1 MLKKRRTLLLLTV
14 FLLPIMGFYPIDG
27 YERTGI
33 KRLKRLELIDD
44 GEMKG
49 KELDPGAT
57 LLLKDI
63 KLHLPRVHRDSVAA
77 LFEVDEEMQ
86 KELNSFFPNLDES
99 YSLTVMDI
107 TSGKPTR
114 YARRQEDRQF
124 QPGSV
129 GKLAVVVGFFAELSK
144 IYPYSFEKR
153 VELMKNRS
161 VRAGQWGVKD
171 QHTVPFYDI
180 EKERLVKRQVT
191 TSDVFTLYEWI
202 DHMLSVSNNGAAAI
216 VWREA
221 ILMRVFGKKYPTLTD
236 EEANEYFEKTKKSEL
251 TEIHLQVV
259 NDPLRKLGIGEDEWR
274 LGTLFTRGASGIIP
288 PKGGS
293 VGSPLGLMKFMV
305 ALERGVVVD
314 YLSSLEIKRLMYLTD
329 RRIRYASN
337 KALDDAAVY
346 FKSGSLYS
354 CDRTTMPD
362 CGKYRGNRMN
372 YMNSVSII
380 ERPDGTAYLV
390 ALMTNVL
397 KRNSNSDHNRLA
409 GKIDELV
416 RGL

>member
-1 MLKKRRTLLLLTV
+1 MIRKLRTFLLLAV
-14 FLLPIMGFYPIDG
+14 FLFPIMGFYPIDG
-27 YERTGI
+27 YEKTGI
-33 KRLKRLELIDD
+33 KRLKRLELLDD
-44 GEMKG
+44 EKKE
-49 KELDPGAT
+49 KELDSGAT
-57 LLLKDI
+57 LLMKGI
-63 KLHLPRVHRDSVAA
+63 RLHMPRVHRDSVAKF
-77 LFEVDEEMQ
+77 FEVDEEMQ
-86 KELNSFFPNLDES
+86 KKLNSFFPNLDES
-99 YSLTVMDI
+99 YSVTVMDI
-107 TSGKPTR
+107 TPGKPTR
-114 YARRQEDRQF
+114 YAKRQEDRQF

-129 GKLAVVVGFFAELSK
+129 GKIAVVVGFFAELSK

-171 QHTVPFYDI
+171 SHTVPVYDV
-180 EKERLVKRQVT
+180 EKKRLVKRRVK
-191 TSDVFTLYEWI
+191 TSDIFTLYEWI

-236 EEANEYFEKTKKSEL
+236 EEANDYFDRTPKSEL

-259 NDPLRKLGIGEDEWR
+259 NDPLRKLGIGKDEWR

-354 CDRTTMPD
+354 CDRTKMPD
-362 CGKYRGNRMN
+362 CGKYQGNRMN

-397 KRNSNSDHNRLA
+397 KRNSNYDHNRLA
-409 GKIDELV
+409 GKIDEMV

>member
-1 MLKKRRTLLLLTV
+1 MFRKLRTSLLLV
-14 FLLPIMGFYPIDG
+14 IFLFTIMGFYPIDG
-27 YERTGI
+27 YEKTGI
-33 KRLKRLELIDD
+33 KRLKRLELIEA

-49 KELDPGAT
+49 TQLDTGAT
-57 LLLKDI
+57 LLMKDI
-63 KLHLPRVHRDSVAA
+63 KLHLPRVHRDSVAR

-86 KELNSFFPNLDES
+86 KKLSAFFPRLDES

-107 TSGKPTR
+107 TPGKPTR

-144 IYPYSFEKR
+144 VYPYSFERR

-161 VRAGQWGVKD
+161 VRGGKWAVKD
-171 QHTVPFYDI
+171 SHTVPIYDV
-180 EKERLVKRQVT
+180 EKKRLVKRKVKP
-191 TSDVFTLYEWI
+191 SDIFTLYEWL
-202 DHMLSVSNNGAAAI
+202 DHMLSVSNNGAAAV

-221 ILMRVFGKKYPTLTD
+221 ILMRVFGKEYPTLTD
-236 EEANEYFEKTKKSEL
+236 EEANEYFEKTPRSEL

-337 KALDDAAVY
+337 KTLDAAAVY

-354 CDRTTMPD
+354 CNRTTMPD

-397 KRNSNSDHNRLA
+397 KRNSNYDHNRLA

>member
-1 MLKKRRTLLLLTV
+1 MLRKLRTLLLLTI
-14 FLLPIMGFYPIDG
+14 FLCPIMGFYPIDG

-33 KRLKRLELIDD
+33 KRLKRLELLEED
-44 GEMKG
+44 KKA
-49 KELDPGAT
+49 KELDSGAT
-57 LLLKDI
+57 LLTKDI
-63 KLHLPRVHRDSVAA
+63 KLHLPRVHRDSVAG
-77 LFEVDEEMQ
+77 LFEVDKEMQ
-86 KELNSFFPNLDES
+86 EKLSAFFPRLDES

-107 TSGKPTR
+107 TPGKPTR
-114 YARRQEDRQF
+114 YATRQEDRQF

-144 IYPYSFEKR
+144 IYPYSFERR
-153 VELMKNRS
+153 VALMKNRS
-161 VRAGQWGVKD
+161 VRGGKWAVKD
-171 QHTVPFYDI
+171 SHTVPIYDI
-180 EKERLVKRQVT
+180 EKKKLVKRRVG
-191 TSDVFTLYEWI
+191 TSDVFTLYEWL
-202 DHMLSVSNNGAAAI
+202 DHMLSVSNNGAAAV

-221 ILMRVFGKKYPTLTD
+221 ILMRVFGKAYPTLTD
-236 EEANEYFEKTKKSEL
+236 EEANDYFDKTKRSEL

-259 NDPLRKLGIGEDEWR
+259 NDPLRKLGIGEEEWR
-274 LGTLFTRGASGIIP
+274 LGTLFTRGATGIVP

-337 KALDDAAVY
+337 KTLDEAAVY

-354 CDRTTMPD
+354 CNRTTMPD

-409 GKIDELV
+409 GKIDEMV

>member
-1 MLKKRRTLLLLTV
+1 MFRKLRTSLLLV
-14 FLLPIMGFYPIDG
+14 IFLFTIMGFYPIDG
-27 YERTGI
+27 YEKTGI
-33 KRLKRLELIDD
+33 KRLKRLELIEA

-49 KELDPGAT
+49 TQLDTGAT
-57 LLLKDI
+57 LLMKDI
-63 KLHLPRVHRDSVAA
+63 KLHLPRVHRDSVAR

-86 KELNSFFPNLDES
+86 KKLSAFFPRLDES

-107 TSGKPTR
+107 TPGKPTR

-144 IYPYSFEKR
+144 VYPYSFERR

-161 VRAGQWGVKD
+161 VRGGKWAVKD
-171 QHTVPFYDI
+171 SHTVPIYDV
-180 EKERLVKRQVT
+180 EKKRLVKRKVKP
-191 TSDVFTLYEWI
+191 SDIFTLYEWL
-202 DHMLSVSNNGAAAI
+202 DHMLSVSNNGAAAV

-221 ILMRVFGKKYPTLTD
+221 ILMRVFGKEYPTLTD
-236 EEANEYFEKTKKSEL
+236 EEANEYFEKTPRSEL

-337 KALDDAAVY
+337 KTLDDAAVY

-354 CDRTTMPD
+354 CNRTTMPD

-397 KRNSNSDHNRLA
+397 KRNSNYDHNRLA